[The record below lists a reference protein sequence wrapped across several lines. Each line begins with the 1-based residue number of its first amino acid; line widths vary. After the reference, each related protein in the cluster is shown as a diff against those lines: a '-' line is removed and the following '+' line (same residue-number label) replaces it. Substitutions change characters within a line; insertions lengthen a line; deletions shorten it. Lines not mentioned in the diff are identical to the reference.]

1 MCSNGI
7 ALCLRLNVYAIS
19 MKNMTHRKCIKK
31 NILDSPT
38 QCTSR
43 SPCDQIPG
51 IKYFSI
57 SSTVGGDNS
66 YSSDKTTHF
75 GYRTV
80 SEVEKR
86 ENGKN
91 ILQPNSVIVLRYF

>member
-7 ALCLRLNVYAIS
+7 ALCIRLNVYAIS
-19 MKNMTHRKCIKK
+19 KKNITHSKRIKK

-38 QCTSR
+38 QYTSR
-43 SPCDQIPG
+43 SPCDQMPG

-86 ENGKN
+86 ENGKT
-91 ILQPNSVIVLRYF
+91 ILQSDFVIVLRYF

>member
-7 ALCLRLNVYAIS
+7 ALCIRLNVYAIS
-19 MKNMTHRKCIKK
+19 KKNIIHRKRIKK

-38 QCTSR
+38 QYTFQ
-43 SPCDQIPG
+43 SPYGQISG
-51 IKYFSI
+51 TKYFSI

-66 YSSDKTTHF
+66 YSSEKTTHF

-86 ENGKN
+86 ENGKK
-91 ILQPNSVIVLRYF
+91 ILQPNFVIVLLYF